1 MYVGIIIAVLIGL
14 VCFVFDT
21 ALVIYIQNLHTPILN
36 ELFIFLS
43 EIYVVGG
50 ATCILSLFLL
60 RKKLQ
65 KNIIPLWVSAG
76 LSYAIIHLIKSIV
89 LRPRPFITLGFE
101 PLMRATSYSFPS
113 GHAGFVFAV
122 IPFLPRWQIWTIF
135 AILVAFSRVFVG
147 VHYPS
152 DVIFGAIIGYSVGL
166 IVKWRWKKWS
176 PRWK

>member
-113 GHAGFVFAV
+113 GHA
-122 IPFLPRWQIWTIF
+122 
-135 AILVAFSRVFVG
+135 
-147 VHYPS
+147 
-152 DVIFGAIIGYSVGL
+152 
-166 IVKWRWKKWS
+166 
-176 PRWK
+176 